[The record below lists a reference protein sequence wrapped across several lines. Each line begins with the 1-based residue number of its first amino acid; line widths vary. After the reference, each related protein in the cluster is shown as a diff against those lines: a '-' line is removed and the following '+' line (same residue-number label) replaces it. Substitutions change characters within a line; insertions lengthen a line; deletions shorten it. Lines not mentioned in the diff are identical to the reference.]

1 MRRLAF
7 LAVAEVVFLTVGVL
21 LAEVD
26 PEVAAVVGPALEAET
41 AVAVHWASVG
51 VDPETAVGVL
61 LLLPCPWFWNA
72 AAVVSVVAPVFVA
85 LPVSVYFL
93 PEFWQRLFLGNRFV
107 RARQLDSFLGQA
119 DVRARRDWNLGKLFL
134 QDQAGLRR
142 YHLR

>member
-1 MRRLAF
+1 MEALLEKTGLP

-41 AVAVHWASVG
+41 AVAVHQASVG
-51 VDPETAVGVL
+51 VDPETAVGVFVVAA
-61 LLLPCPWFWNA
+61 PVPGFEIA

-93 PEFWQRLFLGNRFV
+93 PEFWQRLLPWQQV
-107 RARQLDSFLGQA
+107 CLHRAT
-119 DVRARRDWNLGKLFL
+119 
-134 QDQAGLRR
+134 
-142 YHLR
+142 